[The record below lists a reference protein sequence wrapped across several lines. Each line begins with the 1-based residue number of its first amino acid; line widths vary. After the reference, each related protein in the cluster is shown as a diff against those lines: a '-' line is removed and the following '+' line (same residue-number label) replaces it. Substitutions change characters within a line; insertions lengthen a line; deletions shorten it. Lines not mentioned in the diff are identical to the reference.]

1 MQDPSSEAGG
11 TKIQR
16 KQPQQQQQPSPQQ
29 IQQMQQQQPQQQMH
43 QQQQYSPQQMQQIQ
57 QQQQMQQQMQMPQF
71 AKKSN
76 FGKIDTDSKTF
87 KYTLLVVLLFIVLN
101 SKIIWKQL
109 SRFPMM
115 GQIEPS
121 IIALFINSL
130 LAGVIFYVICNFVL
144 K

>member
-16 KQPQQQQQPSPQQ
+16 KQPQQQQQMSQQPSPQQ
-29 IQQMQQQQPQQQMH
+29 IQQMQQQPQQQMH
-43 QQQQYSPQQMQQIQ
+43 QQVSPQQMQQIQ
-57 QQQQMQQQMQMPQF
+57 MQQQQQMQMPQF

-115 GQIEPS
+115 VQIEPS